1 MQAFRELSVSRPT
14 WPQWKIAK
22 VVPVASQARLSSVV
36 QTGSGE
42 PLTYFAPLTISDPL
56 CLNRLVDRGRPVS
69 EFDRDDGEAIDND
82 ELKKEILREKDER
95 DQEIF
100 GMEGDMDEMEYED
113 DMADDDEKVHA
124 DGMEEEEKEIEVTYY
139 SHKTS
144 VQITSDVCS
153 GTDETRMAP
162 GQQDRSRSCG
172 PSIPWH

>member
-1 MQAFRELSVSRPT
+1 
-14 WPQWKIAK
+14 
-22 VVPVASQARLSSVV
+22 VV
-36 QTGSGE
+36 QTDSG
-42 PLTYFAPLTISDPL
+42 DPL
-56 CLNRLVDRGRPVS
+56 SYSSPLAITHPLFWNRLVDRGRPVS

-82 ELKKEILREKDER
+82 DLKKEILREKDER

-144 VQITSDVCS
+144 IQITSDVCS
-153 GTDETRMAP
+153 GTAQTRMAP
-162 GQQDRSRSCG
+162 GQQDRS
-172 PSIPWH
+172 